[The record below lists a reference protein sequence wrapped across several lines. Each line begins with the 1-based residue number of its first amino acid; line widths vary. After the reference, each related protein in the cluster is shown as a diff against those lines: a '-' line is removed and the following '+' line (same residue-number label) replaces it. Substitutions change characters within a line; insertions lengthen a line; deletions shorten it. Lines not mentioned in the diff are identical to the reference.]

1 LRRTGQLRH
10 PAELAEIEITS
21 GTQFCGNCTKVCVG
35 SKKEN
40 AAMFK
45 LHVDSGVVDIPQD
58 PALMYY
64 LRQANARLQP
74 YAIPV
79 EEVEALAIS

>member
-1 LRRTGQLRH
+1 MSLEDSLKDAVLEMG
-10 PAELAEIEITS
+10 ADFV
-21 GTQFCGNCTKVCVG
+21 GTAGLQKHVHTC
-35 SKKEN
+35 
-40 AAMFK
+40 MFK